1 MAMNKYLLDTHI
13 FIWAGCY
20 PEKLPKHIASL
31 LQNPSD
37 VFYISMATFWEMQI
51 KYQLGKLFLPR
62 TLDELI
68 KEIKKYHYY
77 EILPITQT
85 HILNLQTLEFHH
97 KDPFDRMIISQAMYE
112 HLTVLTVDS
121 EIIKYPIECIS

>member
-1 MAMNKYLLDTHI
+1 M
-13 FIWAGCY
+13 
-20 PEKLPKHIASL
+20 PKHIASL

-68 KEIKKYHYY
+68 KENKKYHYY
-77 EILPITQT
+77 EVLPIT
-85 HILNLQTLEFHH
+85 
-97 KDPFDRMIISQAMYE
+97 
-112 HLTVLTVDS
+112 
-121 EIIKYPIECIS
+121 